1 MRLVKSIFSV
11 NFRTTFPSN
20 FFILLCAVT
29 LLQISGDIEL
39 NSGPKK
45 TKVRVRMS
53 RSEMFVFQKIWR
65 TLFSCNIHFE
75 IRPVALFPT
84 NLSFFHLNFNII
96 TAHNFRKI
104 SLFEAYINL
113 THVFLRQIQT
123 QVFQMTMSDL
133 PYQDKICLEQ
143 NILPILEESII
154 KELCEEFKRAFK
166 RVSRYSRCSFDS
178 IPLFKGTPFVR
189 FVFKIKKV
197 LWFHYT
203 DHRA

>member
-1 MRLVKSIFSV
+1 MSVSIVQWRVEAWKFNLKSFMRLVKSIFSV

-45 TKVRVRMS
+45 TRVRVRMS

-84 NLSFFHLNFNII
+84 NLSLFHLNFNII

-104 SLFEAYINL
+104 SLFEACINLIYVFEAYINL
-113 THVFLRQIQT
+113 VYVFEAYINLIHVFLRQI
-123 QVFQMTMSDL
+123 
-133 PYQDKICLEQ
+133 
-143 NILPILEESII
+143 
-154 KELCEEFKRAFK
+154 
-166 RVSRYSRCSFDS
+166 
-178 IPLFKGTPFVR
+178 
-189 FVFKIKKV
+189 
-197 LWFHYT
+197 
-203 DHRA
+203 

>member
-1 MRLVKSIFSV
+1 MSVSIVQWRVEAWKFNLKSFMRLVKSIFSV

-113 THVFLRQIQT
+113 IYVFVWSLHK
-123 QVFQMTMSDL
+123 SH
-133 PYQDKICLEQ
+133 ICIFETNLDT
-143 NILPILEESII
+143 
-154 KELCEEFKRAFK
+154 
-166 RVSRYSRCSFDS
+166 SFPDDY
-178 IPLFKGTPFVR
+178 VR
-189 FVFKIKKV
+189 LTVPG
-197 LWFHYT
+197 
-203 DHRA
+203 